1 MTEDTID
8 FVYAGVVGVF
18 TWFFGGLDE
27 IVKVLIAFAA
37 VDYLTGI
44 FAAGIEGTI
53 SSKVGLKGI
62 ARKIVMFCFIG
73 IAHVIDHLIGG
84 GNGFREIACLFYIGN
99 EGISIMENAFR
110 AGVPFPKALQ
120 KHFHQLST
128 NHETNEDTELNK
140 LP

>member
-1 MTEDTID
+1 MTEDAID
-8 FVYAGVVGVF
+8 FVYAGVIGIL

-27 IVKVLIAFAA
+27 IVKVLIAFA
-37 VDYLTGI
+37 VIDYLTGI
-44 FAAGIEGTI
+44 FAAGITGTL
-53 SSKVGLKGI
+53 SSRIGMRGIIKKV
-62 ARKIVMFCFIG
+62 VMFCFIG

-128 NHETNEDTELNK
+128 EHDGEAEAK
-140 LP
+140 K